1 MGVGRWNSDAGSK
14 VGIKIDGFNAVI
26 DRLVSRWEVA
36 WDSDGNTL
44 SEHTEDWDEWKDP
57 GEYRVQ
63 FDASGLA
70 SGMYICRFTA
80 GPVNRTTKMVIVR

>member
-1 MGVGRWNSDAGSK
+1 MGRWNSDAGSK

-36 WDSDGNTL
+36 WDSDGNTR
-44 SEHTEDWDEWKDP
+44 SEHTEAWNEWKDP
-57 GEYRVQ
+57 GEYHVQ
-63 FDASGLA
+63 FDGSRLA

-80 GPVNRTTKMVIVR
+80 GSANQTRKLMLVR